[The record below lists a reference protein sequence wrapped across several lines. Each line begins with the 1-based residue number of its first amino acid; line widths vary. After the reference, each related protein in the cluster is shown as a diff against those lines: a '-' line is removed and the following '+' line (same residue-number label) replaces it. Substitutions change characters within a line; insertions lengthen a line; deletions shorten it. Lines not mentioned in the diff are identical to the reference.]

1 MYRFRLYYDK
11 DKEEE
16 FLNDMASKGYAMKSF
31 FLGLYD
37 FEECKPGEYTYRIDI
52 INDMTLKERKELY
65 DLVRESGGE
74 HVQSWGFWAF
84 FRKRGKF
91 ELYSDRES
99 QIHQYERI
107 RIVFLALAFLE
118 TISAVLQW
126 KRLDWANTASDR
138 AFVMIFTVLA
148 TMFIY
153 QTIKTTMKIR
163 QLKAMI

>member
-1 MYRFRLYYDK
+1 MYRFRWNCDK

-16 FLNDMASKGYAMKSF
+16 YLNEMSAKGYAMKHY

-37 FEECKPGEYTYRIDI
+37 FEECNPNEYTYRIDI

-65 DLVRESGGE
+65 DLVRDSGGE
-74 HVQSWGFWAF
+74 HIQSWGFWAF

-118 TISAVLQW
+118 TISAIQQW

-138 AFVMIFTVLA
+138 AFAMIFTALS
-148 TMFIY
+148 TIFIY
-153 QTIKTTMKIR
+153 HTIKTTMKIN
-163 QLKAMI
+163 KIKKNF